1 MLLLSTVSPGQP
13 SLLARAQSPSAP
25 HAPAIT
31 AIYTPTNVTLATGVV
46 SRATVSPSVVYT
58 VSSSSSLSPHI
69 LPKHTTT
76 TSMTSVTSDRQ
87 GNISTHSERQLH
99 QERTLDRQ
107 HMDSQVYTQ
116 SSERQAEKVSLL
128 QPDKL
133 FQVPSKSSSIS
144 VAPPLGTSVPLQ
156 PGSPAQI
163 SHSGTIVFNIIKSAF
178 MMLPSGDFFESKHS
192 PSFLFQQ
199 EVLQGRPN

>member
-1 MLLLSTVSPGQP
+1 MFVKCVALLLSTVSPGQP
-13 SLLARAQSPSAP
+13 SLLAPAQSLSAP

-46 SRATVSPSVVYT
+46 SMSMATVSPGVVYT
-58 VSSSSSLSPHI
+58 VSSSSCLSPHI

-87 GNISTHSERQLH
+87 GNISTHSERHLH

-107 HMDSQVYTQ
+107 HTDSQVYSQ
-116 SSERQAEKVSLL
+116 SFERQAEKVLLL
-128 QPDKL
+128 QPDKQ
-133 FQVPSKSSSIS
+133 FQVLSKSSNSS
-144 VAPPLGTSVPLQ
+144 VAPPPGTSVPLQ

-163 SHSGTIVFNIIKSAF
+163 SHSGTIEFNIIKATCFHDSA
-178 MMLPSGDFFESKHS
+178 
-192 PSFLFQQ
+192 QW
-199 EVLQGRPN
+199 

>member
-1 MLLLSTVSPGQP
+1 MFEKCVALPLSTVSSGQS
-13 SLLARAQSPSAP
+13 SLLAPAQSLSAT
-25 HAPAIT
+25 HAPAIN

-46 SRATVSPSVVYT
+46 SMSMATVSPSVVYT

-76 TSMTSVTSDRQ
+76 TSMTSVTLDRQ

-99 QERTLDRQ
+99 QERTQDWQ

-128 QPDKL
+128 QPDKQ
-133 FQVPSKSSSIS
+133 FPVPSKSSSSS
-144 VAPPLGTSVPLQ
+144 VAPPPGTSVTLQ

-163 SHSGTIVFNIIKSAF
+163 SHSGTIEVIVKSTYF
-178 MMLPSGDFFESKHS
+178 S
-192 PSFLFQQ
+192 
-199 EVLQGRPN
+199 